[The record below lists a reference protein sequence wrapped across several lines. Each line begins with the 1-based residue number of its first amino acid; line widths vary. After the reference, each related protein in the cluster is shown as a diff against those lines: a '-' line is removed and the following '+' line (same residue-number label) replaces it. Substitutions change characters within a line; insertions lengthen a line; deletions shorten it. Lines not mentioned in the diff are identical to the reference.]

1 MASPSQQKSSTKKQV
16 PAKADTEPA
25 IVRLHIVPLTPE
37 TTTSLIPESVLDKAT
52 RQTLSYHTIQTFPE
66 NSYAF
71 INLPKDQADKLKKR
85 LNGSVFRGVKVRVE
99 EARPETW
106 ANHPEPEGN
115 MEDAE
120 RTKRAGREE
129 KKEKRKRSKAE
140 GELKVKKRKKGE
152 DSILQGIELPEGR
165 KVQRGW
171 TKPAVPTGVLA
182 KYTGKVSSSAKKIE
196 DESKRE
202 CLFKTPLPPNK
213 ATPKDENK
221 KEKEEKK
228 ERKDK
233 KKRKREVVIKEFKN
247 NTKFP
252 QFLRV
257 SKLDNDQAAEKMA
270 SEYIEGV
277 GWVNAKGDVV
287 EEEKAKKRAGGV
299 MPKEVEV
306 PESGDTTKG
315 VDVTDT
321 LGSDDDEV
329 MVDAAIM
336 VPTEAKGGSEDDS
349 SSESESEPQIP
360 VSKSPAKKSQA
371 TTTTKSDSSSSESSS
386 SESDEEEDTEKT
398 SPITPVTPVS
408 PTKPLRSSS
417 TTSPKTTAP
426 ALQITIPTVTN
437 PPIQAVHPLEALYKP
452 TIKNTTLLQI
462 GVAHSPASVTTESSA
477 FKFGF
482 GADYDSDEEEEPVV
496 QAPFRDRYRSAAP
509 TPDTAIGHRKFF
521 PDEDDGMGHGGKLGF
536 VPSTPRIVGGFPGG
550 QDLLSVRKD
559 ATPYTPSTESPL
571 LFQHTESRFL
581 GALSVWSKIPTPK
594 ILTEAEEEPV
604 EEDDEG
610 KPKKK
615 DRKKKTKTVEEIEE
629 VAPGD
634 KTMADVWSEKFYENR
649 GEWNRAWKQRRRESI
664 KQKKKKE
671 AAGNPSVK
679 RITA

>member
-1 MASPSQQKSSTKKQV
+1 MASSSQQKSSTTKKQV

-25 IVRLHIVPLTPE
+25 I
-37 TTTSLIPESVLDKAT
+37 AT
-52 RQTLSYHTIQTFPE
+52 RQSLSYHTIQTFPE

-106 ANHPEPEGN
+106 ATHPEPEGN
-115 MEDAE
+115 MEDVESAKSA
-120 RTKRAGREE
+120 RKEE

-140 GELKVKKRKKGE
+140 GEPKVKKRKKGE
-152 DSILQGIELPEGR
+152 DGILQGIELPEGR

-171 TKPAVPTGVLA
+171 TKPAVPTGVSA
-182 KYTGKVSSSAKKIE
+182 KYAGRASSSAKKIE

-213 ATPKDENK
+213 ATPKDKQK
-221 KEKEEKK
+221 KDKEEK
-228 ERKDK
+228 KDK

-252 QFLRV
+252 QFLRA
-257 SKLDNDQAAEKMA
+257 SQLDKDQAAEKMA
-270 SEYIEGV
+270 SEYVEGV

-287 EEEKAKKRAGGV
+287 EEEKVKKRADGI
-299 MPKEVEV
+299 MQTEVQVLE
-306 PESGDTTKG
+306 PADAPKG
-315 VDVTDT
+315 VDVTDASE
-321 LGSDDDEV
+321 SDDDEV
-329 MVDAAIM
+329 MVDAATM
-336 VPTEAKGGSEDDS
+336 VPTEAKVGGEDDS

-360 VSKSPAKKSQA
+360 GKKSQ
-371 TTTTKSDSSSSESSS
+371 TTTTSKSDSSSSESSRS
-386 SESDEEEDTEKT
+386 GSNEEEATEKT

-437 PPIQAVHPLEALYKP
+437 PPSRQSIHLKLSTNPPLKIPPYSKSALPHPPLP
-452 TIKNTTLLQI
+452 QLLK
-462 GVAHSPASVTTESSA
+462 VLLLSSA
-477 FKFGF
+477 L
-482 GADYDSDEEEEPVV
+482 
-496 QAPFRDRYRSAAP
+496 AP
-509 TPDTAIGHRKFF
+509 TTIRTKRRDQLSRPPSVIATAPPRPRQTRQLDIANSSQMKMMVWV
-521 PDEDDGMGHGGKLGF
+521 MGESLG
-536 VPSTPRIVGGFPGG
+536 SSRLPRG
-550 QDLLSVRKD
+550 LSEVSLVDKIC
-559 ATPYTPSTESPL
+559 
-571 LFQHTESRFL
+571 SRFL

-594 ILTEAEEEPV
+594 ILTEAEEELVEEVPV
-604 EEDDEG
+604 EEEG
-610 KPKKK
+610 EGQPKKK
-615 DRKKKTKTVEEIEE
+615 DRKKKAKAVEEIEE
-629 VAPGD
+629 AAPGD

>member
-1 MASPSQQKSSTKKQV
+1 MASSSQQKSSTTKKQV

-25 IVRLHIVPLTPE
+25 I
-37 TTTSLIPESVLDKAT
+37 
-52 RQTLSYHTIQTFPE
+52 TFPE

-106 ANHPEPEGN
+106 ATHPKPEGN
-115 MEDAE
+115 MEDVESAKSA
-120 RTKRAGREE
+120 RKEE
-129 KKEKRKRSKAE
+129 KKEKKKRSKAE
-140 GELKVKKRKKGE
+140 GEPKVKKRKKGE
-152 DSILQGIELPEGR
+152 DGILQGIELPEGR

-171 TKPAVPTGVLA
+171 TKPAVPTGVSA
-182 KYTGKVSSSAKKIE
+182 KYAGRASSSAKKIE

-213 ATPKDENK
+213 ATPKDKQK
-221 KEKEEKK
+221 KDKEEK
-228 ERKDK
+228 KDK

-252 QFLRV
+252 QFLRA
-257 SKLDNDQAAEKMA
+257 SQLDKDQAAEKMA
-270 SEYIEGV
+270 SEYVEGV

-287 EEEKAKKRAGGV
+287 EEEKVKKRADGI
-299 MPKEVEV
+299 MQTEVQVLE
-306 PESGDTTKG
+306 PADAPKG
-315 VDVTDT
+315 VDVTDASE
-321 LGSDDDEV
+321 SDDDEV
-329 MVDAAIM
+329 MVDAATM
-336 VPTEAKGGSEDDS
+336 VPTEAKVGSEDDS

-360 VSKSPAKKSQA
+360 GKKSQ
-371 TTTTKSDSSSSESSS
+371 TTTTSKSDSSSSESSRS
-386 SESDEEEDTEKT
+386 GSNEEEATEKT

-452 TIKNTTLLQI
+452 TTKNTTLLQV
-462 GVAHSPASVTTESSA
+462 GVAPSPASATTESSA

-482 GADYDSDEEEEPVV
+482 GADYDSDEEEGPVI

-521 PDEDDGMGHGGKLGF
+521 PDEDDGVGHGGKLGF
-536 VPSTPRIVGGFPGG
+536 VPSTPRIIGGFPGG

-571 LFQHTESRFL
+571 LFPHTESRFL

-594 ILTEAEEEPV
+594 ILTEAEEELVEEVPV
-604 EEDDEG
+604 EEEG
-610 KPKKK
+610 EGQPKKK
-615 DRKKKTKTVEEIEE
+615 DRKKKAKAVEEIEE
-629 VAPGD
+629 AAPGD

>member
-1 MASPSQQKSSTKKQV
+1 MASSSQQKSSTTKKQA

-25 IVRLHIVPLTPE
+25 TIRLHIVPLTPE
-37 TTTSLIPESVLDKAT
+37 TTASLIPESVLDKAIG
-52 RQTLSYHTIQTFPE
+52 QSLSYHTIQTFPE

-106 ANHPEPEGN
+106 ATHPEPEGN
-115 MEDAE
+115 MEDVESA
-120 RTKRAGREE
+120 KRARKEE
-129 KKEKRKRSKAE
+129 KKEKMKRSKAE
-140 GELKVKKRKKGE
+140 GEPKVKKRKKGE
-152 DSILQGIELPEGR
+152 AGILQGIELPEGR

-171 TKPAVPTGVLA
+171 IKPAVPTGVSA
-182 KYTGKVSSSAKKIE
+182 KYAGKASSSAKKIE

-213 ATPKDENK
+213 ATPKDEK
-221 KEKEEKK
+221 GKDKEEKK
-228 ERKDK
+228 EKKDK

-257 SKLDNDQAAEKMA
+257 SQLDKDQAAEKMA
-270 SEYIEGV
+270 SEYVEGV

-287 EEEKAKKRAGGV
+287 EEEKVKKGADRIIQT
-299 MPKEVEV
+299 EVQV
-306 PESGDTTKG
+306 PEPADALKG
-315 VDVTDT
+315 VDVTDA
-321 LGSDDDEV
+321 SENDDDEV

-336 VPTEAKGGSEDDS
+336 VPIEAKAGSEDDS
-349 SSESESEPQIP
+349 SLESESEPQIP
-360 VSKSPAKKSQA
+360 VSKAPSKKSQ
-371 TTTTKSDSSSSESSS
+371 TTKPDSSSESSS
-386 SESDEEEDTEKT
+386 SESDEEEITEKT

-452 TIKNTTLLQI
+452 TTKNTTLLQV
-462 GVAHSPASVTTESSA
+462 GVAPSPASATTESSA

-482 GADYDSDEEEEPVV
+482 GADYDSDEEEPVL

-550 QDLLSVRKD
+550 QDLLSARKD

-571 LFQHTESRFL
+571 LFPHSESRFL

-604 EEDDEG
+604 EEEG
-610 KPKKK
+610 EGQPKKK
-615 DRKKKTKTVEEIEE
+615 DRKKKAKAVEEIKEA
-629 VAPGD
+629 APGD

-671 AAGNPSVK
+671 AVGNPNVK

>member
-1 MASPSQQKSSTKKQV
+1 MASSSQQKSSTTKKQA

-25 IVRLHIVPLTPE
+25 TIRLHIVPLTPE
-37 TTTSLIPESVLDKAT
+37 TTASLIPESVLDKAIG
-52 RQTLSYHTIQTFPE
+52 QSLSYHTIQTFPE

-106 ANHPEPEGN
+106 ATHPEPEGN
-115 MEDAE
+115 MEDVESA
-120 RTKRAGREE
+120 KRARKEE
-129 KKEKRKRSKAE
+129 KKEKMKRSKAE
-140 GELKVKKRKKGE
+140 GEPKVKKRKKGE
-152 DSILQGIELPEGR
+152 DGILQGIELPEGR

-171 TKPAVPTGVLA
+171 IKPAVPTGVSA
-182 KYTGKVSSSAKKIE
+182 KYAGKASSSAKKIE

-213 ATPKDENK
+213 ATPKDEK
-221 KEKEEKK
+221 GKDKEEKK
-228 ERKDK
+228 EKKDK

-257 SKLDNDQAAEKMA
+257 SQLDKDQAAEKMA
-270 SEYIEGV
+270 SEYVEGV

-287 EEEKAKKRAGGV
+287 EEEKVKKGADRIIQT
-299 MPKEVEV
+299 EVQV
-306 PESGDTTKG
+306 PEPADALKG
-315 VDVTDT
+315 VDVTDA
-321 LGSDDDEV
+321 SENDDDEV

-336 VPTEAKGGSEDDS
+336 VPIEAKAGSEDDS
-349 SSESESEPQIP
+349 SLESESEPQIP
-360 VSKSPAKKSQA
+360 VSKAPSKKSQ
-371 TTTTKSDSSSSESSS
+371 TTKPDSSSESSS
-386 SESDEEEDTEKT
+386 SESDEEEITEKT

-452 TIKNTTLLQI
+452 TTKNTTLLQV
-462 GVAHSPASVTTESSA
+462 GVAPSPASATTESSA

-482 GADYDSDEEEEPVV
+482 GADYDSDEEEPVL

-550 QDLLSVRKD
+550 QDLLSARKD

-571 LFQHTESRFL
+571 LFPHSESRFL

-604 EEDDEG
+604 EEEG
-610 KPKKK
+610 EGQPKKK
-615 DRKKKTKTVEEIEE
+615 DRKKKAKAVEEIKEA
-629 VAPGD
+629 APGD

-671 AAGNPSVK
+671 AVGNPNVK

>member
-1 MASPSQQKSSTKKQV
+1 MASSSQQKSSTTKKQV

-37 TTTSLIPESVLDKAT
+37 TTASLIPESVLDKAT
-52 RQTLSYHTIQTFPE
+52 RQSLSYHTIQTFPE

-106 ANHPEPEGN
+106 ATHPEPEGN
-115 MEDAE
+115 MEDVESAKSA
-120 RTKRAGREE
+120 RKEE

-140 GELKVKKRKKGE
+140 GEPKVKKRKKGE
-152 DSILQGIELPEGR
+152 DGILQGIELPEGR

-171 TKPAVPTGVLA
+171 TKPAVPTGVSA
-182 KYTGKVSSSAKKIE
+182 KYAGRASSSAKKIE

-213 ATPKDENK
+213 ATPKDKQK
-221 KEKEEKK
+221 KDKEEK
-228 ERKDK
+228 KDK

-252 QFLRV
+252 QFLRA
-257 SKLDNDQAAEKMA
+257 SQLDKDQAAEKMA
-270 SEYIEGV
+270 SEYVEGV

-287 EEEKAKKRAGGV
+287 EEEKVKKRADGI
-299 MPKEVEV
+299 MQTEVQVLE
-306 PESGDTTKG
+306 PADAPKG
-315 VDVTDT
+315 VDVTDASE
-321 LGSDDDEV
+321 SDDDEV
-329 MVDAAIM
+329 MVDAATM
-336 VPTEAKGGSEDDS
+336 VPTEAKVGGEDDS

-360 VSKSPAKKSQA
+360 GKKSQ
-371 TTTTKSDSSSSESSS
+371 TTTTSKSDSSSSESSRS
-386 SESDEEEDTEKT
+386 GSNEEEATEKT

-452 TIKNTTLLQI
+452 TTKNTTLLQV
-462 GVAHSPASVTTESSA
+462 GVAPSPASATTESSA

-482 GADYDSDEEEEPVV
+482 GADYDSDEEEGPVI

-521 PDEDDGMGHGGKLGF
+521 PDEDDGVGHGGKLGF
-536 VPSTPRIVGGFPGG
+536 VPSTPRIIGGFPGG

-571 LFQHTESRFL
+571 LFPHTESRFL

-594 ILTEAEEEPV
+594 ILTEAEEELVEEVPV
-604 EEDDEG
+604 EEEG
-610 KPKKK
+610 EGQPKKK
-615 DRKKKTKTVEEIEE
+615 DRKKKAKAVEEIEE
-629 VAPGD
+629 AAPGD